1 MEHASGNAA
10 EGNALQTVLFCQI
23 KAGTVALSQLLF
35 LFLGGNAVG
44 NNRANG
50 VDDMTGWQ
58 VVAFRDEGIAGSQ
71 QPSLHLVGTL
81 LAKLDAGGGVDAV
94 VYAVVERCPAAQCL
108 SVGSIDDG
116 FHLQTGDV
124 ALPEKDV

>member
-1 MEHASGNAA
+1 MEHARGNAA
-10 EGNALQTVLFCQI
+10 EGDALQTVLLCQV

-50 VDDMTGWQ
+50 VDDMTGRQ
-58 VVAFRDEGIAGSQ
+58 VLALRDEGIAGSQ

-81 LAKLDAGGGVDAV
+81 LAKLDASG
-94 VYAVVERCPAAQCL
+94 
-108 SVGSIDDG
+108 
-116 FHLQTGDV
+116 
-124 ALPEKDV
+124 